1 MKKAIA
7 WMMVLVLGM
16 GICAYAAAENGF
28 VNLYGLYTDEQVF
41 GEPWAVYVLAED
53 AQTDKI
59 CFAIFLF
66 DPDNYATHAI
76 LIGADTEG
84 LNRYY
89 TWTTGYENGA
99 VIMGFLLSQFA
110 ELEAMCDEGVDFCVS
125 FSFDGG
131 ETMTDIDTV
140 EKAEQLNAIL
150 QQDAEDLEV
159 TEQSVTP

>member
-1 MKKAIA
+1 MITP
-7 WMMVLVLGM
+7 
-16 GICAYAAAENGF
+16 Y
-28 VNLYGLYTDEQVF
+28 YRS
-41 GEPWAVYVLAED
+41 
-53 AQTDKI
+53 
-59 CFAIFLF
+59 
-66 DPDNYATHAI
+66 
-76 LIGADTEG
+76 ADRDFTLLQGDCVE
-84 LNRYY
+84 
-89 TWTTGYENGA
+89 
-99 VIMGFLLSQFA
+99 LLSQFA

>member
-1 MKKAIA
+1 MKKAIV

-16 GICAYAAAENGF
+16 GIGASALAETGF
-28 VNLYGLYTDEQVF
+28 MTIYGLYTDEQVF
-41 GEPWAVYVLAED
+41 GEPWAVYEMAED
-53 AQTDKI
+53 AQTEKI

-66 DPDNYATHAI
+66 DPDNDATQAI